1 MEARCA
7 KCGVAVIITELRSNG
22 HSYEMKSG
30 VSLAELCPEIIEQTE
45 RGRHS
50 MEDECTNLATAIKSR
65 IERFH
70 AEHAISNKALLG
82 LLS

>member
-22 HSYEMKSG
+22 HSYKMKSG
-30 VSLAELCPEIIEQTE
+30 VSLADLCPEIIEQTDD
-45 RGRHS
+45 GRHS
-50 MEDECTNLATAIKSR
+50 IGDECTNLATAIKSR

-70 AEHAISNKALLG
+70 TEHAISNKALLG